1 MLKKSSHSLISPKS
15 TLFLVVAAV
24 ACGYQAP
31 TMAQTAPNSAAIMPT
46 TTAPVTTD
54 TPQAA
59 TLLASPWTANLT
71 LASQYV
77 SRGFRQTWGK
87 PAIQGGIDYTH
98 PSGWSAGTWMS
109 SVSDHFIENGTVEW
123 DLYGGYSGTVGD
135 VSYSGLIYYYLYP
148 GAEMSFAKTKY
159 NYGEAVASATYKWLN
174 VKYWLTYTPTY
185 FGYDSKTLGVGNNKN
200 SQGSGYLDLNGNFD
214 LSNGYNLL
222 LHYGYER
229 VQNFSAYNFQD
240 TRIAVSKVLDG
251 GWTLTGAY
259 TKGWAKYGIYAHYTT
274 GALNS
279 AGVAEVSNPLAST
292 FLVSVTK
299 TF

>member
-1 MLKKSSHSLISPKS
+1 MPEKSLRYPKFPKS
-15 TLFLVVAAV
+15 AIIYAAATL
-24 ACGYQAP
+24 ACSYHLTAF
-31 TMAQTAPNSAAIMPT
+31 AQQTVNSAADP
-46 TTAPVTTD
+46 ANA
-54 TPQAA
+54 AA
-59 TLLASPWTANLT
+59 TIAPEGSPALVSPWSANVT

-87 PAIQGGIDYTH
+87 PAIQGGVDYTH

-123 DLYGGYSGTVGD
+123 DLYGGYSGTSGD
-135 VSYSGLIYYYLYP
+135 VSYSGLLYYYVYP

-159 NYGEAVASATYKWLN
+159 NYGEVVASATYKWLN

-185 FGYDSKTLGVGNNKN
+185 FGDDSKTLGIGDNKN
-200 SQGSGYLDLNGNFD
+200 SQGSGYLDINGNFD
-214 LSNGYNLL
+214 LSHGYTLL

-240 TRIAVSKVLDG
+240 TRVAVSKALDG
-251 GWTLTGAY
+251 AWTLTGAF
-259 TKGWAKYGIYAHYTT
+259 TKGWAKNGIYAHYTT

-279 AGVAEVSNPLAST
+279 GGVADVSNPLAST